1 MKRNISIFCGLI
13 LCVVGVEIAEA
24 LVYSVHMFDAAS
36 AVSSA
41 PAITA
46 ESVGT
51 VQQNPDMSMVVFILN
66 NLLVIVSF
74 IFLAKGFLQFM
85 WRIYRGEIF
94 TRRNQQSLRM
104 FGFGTLGFCLSR
116 IINDANV
123 FAVYRIP
130 YDLLTFGLFVLIV
143 AEAFS
148 LGLKQKE
155 ELELTV

>member
-1 MKRNISIFCGLI
+1 
-13 LCVVGVEIAEA
+13 
-24 LVYSVHMFDAAS
+24 
-36 AVSSA
+36 
-41 PAITA
+41 
-46 ESVGT
+46 
-51 VQQNPDMSMVVFILN
+51 MVVFILN